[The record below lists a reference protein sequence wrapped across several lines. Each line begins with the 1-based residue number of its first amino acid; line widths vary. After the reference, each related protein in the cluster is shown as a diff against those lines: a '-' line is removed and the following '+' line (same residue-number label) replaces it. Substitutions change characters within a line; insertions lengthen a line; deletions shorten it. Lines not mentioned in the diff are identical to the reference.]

1 MRILNISHV
10 YLTRVV
16 SKTLLENFIKS
27 LDGIEGEITKFDED
41 LWSGLFDYI
50 LVKDKEHYTVVF
62 KNGTE
67 VDV

>member
-1 MRILNISHV
+1 MLVGNQTTKKRILYS
-10 YLTRVV
+10 R
-16 SKTLLENFIKS
+16 TLLENFIKS

-41 LWSGLFDYI
+41 LWSGLLDYI

>member
-1 MRILNISHV
+1 M
-10 YLTRVV
+10 
-16 SKTLLENFIKS
+16 LENFIKN
-27 LDGIEGEITKFDED
+27 LDGINGEITKFDED
-41 LWSGLFDYI
+41 LWSGLLDYI